1 MVTGLT
7 TSKNVS
13 NTKNFTK
20 HNKKLFYFI
29 LFFIN
34 NFIIKTHCMKRS
46 KDRLSVL

>member
-13 NTKNFTK
+13 NTKNFNTIK
-20 HNKKLFYFI
+20 NYYFI